1 MEHNLT
7 HWVCERAAANQSKA
21 NCSTCTFWQQPD
33 LTRARPLKQQHRQPP
48 GSSTAWF
55 MCLHKPTT
63 ASEIAFMDYVRVAI
77 TSARLNAPSLA
88 PYVLYMHSEGEAFDP
103 VDDNTTGWLKAMGV
117 HVYNWRLSFLD
128 QMPPRKRWMER
139 STGICKMD
147 IPLAAHRLQ
156 TELAARGLDVE
167 RVVMTDVDV
176 LFAGDFTFARWPQ
189 ARSLPTFAAGIEFFS
204 ESLNSG
210 VVYFNVTTFMQERAG
225 MLTYAVARGFNFLVA
240 DQSWLQEWFD
250 PVARKRKHLM
260 HRKLGWLR
268 LDETVFNARPFV
280 HPWPGHPRRA
290 RPLRWKEPHIWH
302 WHGYKPADV
311 VCWLRAI
318 AEGTWPLRAWHE
330 LPGCDPNGAN
340 RHTCMYQPIK
350 DSGCRFFGRIQHSR
364 CYLRTYTY
372 LLMQHR
378 RFLRLAASTSLVG
391 RNAPHR

>member
-1 MEHNLT
+1 
-7 HWVCERAAANQSKA
+7 
-21 NCSTCTFWQQPD
+21 
-33 LTRARPLKQQHRQPP
+33 
-48 GSSTAWF
+48 

-204 ESLNSG
+204 KSLNSG

-290 RPLRWKEPHIWH
+290 RPLRCALEGAAHLALARIQAGGCGMLAQGDRRGHLAVARVARATGLRSEWRKPPHVH
-302 WHGYKPADV
+302 VPAHQGQ
-311 VCWLRAI
+311 WLP
-318 AEGTWPLRAWHE
+318 PLR
-330 LPGCDPNGAN
+330 
-340 RHTCMYQPIK
+340 
-350 DSGCRFFGRIQHSR
+350 
-364 CYLRTYTY
+364 
-372 LLMQHR
+372 
-378 RFLRLAASTSLVG
+378 
-391 RNAPHR
+391 PHPA